1 MSRADKNSGAG
12 VSHPKDVMFCL
23 TTYKLGGLGQVIL
36 PLWASNNHRTLL
48 IEL

>member
-1 MSRADKNSGAG
+1 MSRADKNSGVG

-23 TTYKLGGLGQVIL
+23 TTYRLGVLGQVIL
-36 PLWASNNHRTLL
+36 PLWPLNNHRTLL